1 MSKKKKS
8 SGSKSNFNPKEF
20 LILHVEKLVFGLI
33 AAIACLVMYLG
44 FNTKP
49 FPSEK
54 TPEKLQAQATQVSGR
69 LKENH
74 NDVIMKEEGRKVD
87 PIYAKSALNTRVIKD
102 PVAHASNPMGASKTS
117 TSTKRGDPA
126 LLAPKHLEASYFYG
140 AVARLSSH
148 PDPLDKLEDAK
159 KQEEKVKPENN
170 SNNSEKGFGKGKG
183 GSSSAGSS
191 GSGSGSGGAPSGSM
205 EGSMGGSGMGMM
217 GSGGGEGGDP
227 TVAGQRRLSPMY
239 DLGYKFGMRTFP
251 ETAAAFGGG
260 EGTNSTKP
268 ETAVKKPVAIALG
281 LVCVTAL
288 APHEEMED
296 NYKKQF
302 YEVVG
307 YSPGRDTPNYVGFE
321 AQRAEVSAAN
331 PDKEIAESDWIALP
345 KASPATF
352 KEQLKMLQGT
362 ADEVHLP
369 DMVDPNISMPI
380 PPILLTDYRKY
391 ASNSVLA
398 ELEEKENG
406 ALGSPS
412 ASGFS
417 GGSSM
422 GMGKGMSSGS
432 SGSMDGGDAGM
443 VGSSAPGAG
452 SSMGMAG
459 SSSMGMAGGM
469 AKGGKSSSGGS
480 GGFQDSGTAANIVME
495 MPKQLPSTKYKLV
508 RFYDVNPPV
517 GKIFKYRVR
526 LLMYDS
532 NHPEWASFKPAA
544 STLSND
550 ALKRVQALELEEGKE
565 VPKTTDAA
573 SGPAKRVCQRE
584 SSWSDPTKPI
594 LILKPAAVFMAK
606 DKENKSE
613 YAFESV
619 FVDFEKERAIDVPR
633 KESVEAGLV
642 FGTSKLSKG
651 KEVPVEIIHP
661 IKKVIKALKDFR
673 SSNLVTIVSFEKPA
687 PLQMGSARDLLK
699 AGAEMVSF
707 DPLTGQI
714 VVSREFDNYT
724 NFHLHTQPDGSPVGP
739 LGGGLAIGGSAAFGG
754 EGGMSGGD
762 GMGMGMGGPG
772 MGGPGMSGPGMSG
785 SGGGKKG
792 MNSAA
797 GK

>member
-33 AAIACLVMYLG
+33 AGIACLVMYLG
-44 FNTKP
+44 FNTTP
-49 FPSEK
+49 FPSDK
-54 TPEKLQAQATQVSGR
+54 TPEKLQAQATQVSSK

-74 NDVIMKEEGRKVD
+74 NDVVMKEEGRKVD

-102 PVAHASNPMGASKTS
+102 PVAHASNPMGASKTN

-140 AVARLSSH
+140 AVARLSSN

-159 KQEEKVKPENN
+159 KTEEKVKTEDNNN
-170 SNNSEKGFGKGKG
+170 SSSEKGMRGKGKG

-191 GSGSGSGGAPSGSM
+191 GSSGAPSGGGM
-205 EGSMGGSGMGMM
+205 EGMAGSGMGMM

-227 TVAGQRRLSPMY
+227 TLVGQRRLSPMY

-251 ETAAAFGGG
+251 ETATAFNGGDA
-260 EGTNSTKP
+260 TSSTKP
-268 ETAVKKPVAIALG
+268 EVAVKKPVAMALG

-307 YSPGRDTPNYVGFE
+307 YTPGRDTPNYVGFE

-331 PDKEIAESDWIALP
+331 PDKEIAESDWVALP
-345 KASPATF
+345 KSSPATF
-352 KEQLKMLQGT
+352 KEQLKILQGT
-362 ADEVHLP
+362 ANEVHLP

-417 GGSSM
+417 SGSSM

-432 SGSMDGGDAGM
+432 SGSMDDGDGMSSGG
-443 VGSSAPGAG
+443 SAPGAG
-452 SSMGMAG
+452 SMGMPG

-469 AKGGKSSSGGS
+469 AKGGGKSSSGGGS
-480 GGFQDSGTAANIVME
+480 GYQESGATANVVME

-508 RFYDVNPPV
+508 RFYDINPPV
-517 GKIFKYRVR
+517 GKVFKYRVR

-565 VPKTTDAA
+565 VPKNANAA

-594 LILKPAAVFMAK
+594 LILKPASVFIAK

-613 YAFESV
+613 AAFESV

-642 FGTSKLSKG
+642 FGTPTKSKG
-651 KEVPVEIIHP
+651 KELPLEIIHP

-673 SSNLVTIVSFEKPA
+673 STNLVTIVSFEKPA
-687 PLQMGSARDLLK
+687 SLQMGSARDIMK
-699 AGAEMVSF
+699 AGAEVVSF

-714 VVSREFDNYT
+714 VVSREFENYT
-724 NFHLHTQPDGSPVGP
+724 SFHLHTQPDSVPVGP
-739 LGGGLAIGGSAAFGG
+739 LGGGLAVGGSAALGG
-754 EGGMSGGD
+754 EGGMSGGE

-772 MGGPGMSGPGMSG
+772 SMGGPGMMSG